1 MQYLVGQFN
10 SGEDWQKLKEAEL
23 VEAKVVEAKVVE
35 AHLVEAHLVEAHLVE
50 AHLVKPESLSTTSQ
64 LLSLLKGCL
73 KW

>member
-35 AHLVEAHLVEAHLVE
+35 AHLVEAHLV
-50 AHLVKPESLSTTSQ
+50 KPESLSTTSQ